1 MPPVGLARSVYPLCV
16 GIEIAWAERV
26 LAQQT
31 ATVGWSP
38 LNSPTRPVCFVEQND
53 DRTRDMAE
61 WFDKIVR
68 AFAF

>member
-1 MPPVGLARSVYPLCV
+1 
-16 GIEIAWAERV
+16 V

-31 ATVGWSP
+31 ATVGVVAAQLTDAPSQ
-38 LNSPTRPVCFVEQND
+38 FVEQND

-61 WFDKIVR
+61 WFDEFVR